1 MNSRVKYFYLVTYSR
16 YTYLF
21 IYPQVSHITLYS
33 DTCGG
38 QNKNTH
44 LVAMFMA
51 VLKNHPTLKTVDHKF
66 LLAGH
71 TRMECDSDNALIEK
85 NKKKN

>member
-1 MNSRVKYFYLVTYSR
+1 MQYN
-16 YTYLF
+16 
-21 IYPQVSHITLYS
+21 I
-33 DTCGG
+33 CGS
-38 QNKNTH
+38 QNKNTY

-71 TRMECDSDNALIEK
+71 TRMEYDSDHALIEK
-85 NKKKN
+85 NKKKTNVDIYHPHDWLQLVRQTEKKDHLK